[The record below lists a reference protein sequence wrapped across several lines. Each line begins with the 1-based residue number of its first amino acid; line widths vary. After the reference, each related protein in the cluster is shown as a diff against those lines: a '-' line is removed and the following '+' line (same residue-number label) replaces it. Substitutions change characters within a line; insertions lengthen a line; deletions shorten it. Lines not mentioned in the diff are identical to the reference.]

1 MPSIMFFGIT
11 VFPNIF
17 CHVWSSPLPCFVFFI
32 PYPPLI
38 FCFRRRLS
46 THPWFFTIIPTSLVA
61 GNISFCYLISDILRI
76 TWVVYFI
83 LTPSSDSPSFRK
95 SFAKRLHH
103 IWKNPTTTKVSVFS
117 LTWVTRT
124 KLYTTAAAVKSLYQ
138 DFGFSAITTRHSSI
152 KSSPTSN
159 WFHEIKYCLPS
170 PLVSI
175 KTPLFSFHPPT
186 TSDRSLYNS
195 KLSN

>member
-1 MPSIMFFGIT
+1 MCCLTFF
-11 VFPNIF
+11 VM
-17 CHVWSSPLPCFVFFI
+17 CDPLPYPVLFFLI

-61 GNISFCYLISDILRI
+61 GNISVCYLISDILRI

-83 LTPSSDSPSFRK
+83 HTPSSDLLSFRK
-95 SFAKRLHH
+95 SFGERFHH
-103 IWKNPTTTKVSVFS
+103 IWKNLTKMPDSWS
-117 LTWVTRT
+117 TWVTRT
-124 KLYTTAAAVKSLYQ
+124 KLYITAAAVKYLYQ

-159 WFHEIKYCLPS
+159 WSHEIKYCLPS